1 MNRDLA
7 ARMVEVAQ
15 SMAEPL
21 NRLAALTEQITD
33 EDERRDFRRRLAQIM
48 GDIYPDLLTPII
60 RQYPDLDPHK

>member
-1 MNRDLA
+1 MERDLA

-15 SMAEPL
+15 SMTEPL
-21 NRLAALTEQITD
+21 DRLAALTEQIAD

>member
-1 MNRDLA
+1 MI
-7 ARMVEVAQ
+7 EVAQ

-21 NRLAALTEQITD
+21 DRLAALTEQIVD

-60 RQYPDLDPHK
+60 RQYPDLDLHK

>member
-1 MNRDLA
+1 MERDLA
-7 ARMVEVAQ
+7 VQMIEVAQ
-15 SMAEPL
+15 SMTEPL
-21 NRLAALTEQITD
+21 DRLATLTEQIAN